1 MSAALL
7 QSNPLPNLAAMR
19 SPKEYYQDQLISLNK
34 TLQELYTKRSRYG
47 WFRLAAAALG
57 VFLIWLNWTNG
68 AGYIV
73 GSIIFCIAIFL
84 YWLRKDLSNN
94 EAIEYHEALQQL
106 NKEELLYLDHQYTHH
121 PDGQQMAGK
130 EHPYADDLDIFGRAS
145 VYQFMNRTSS
155 EQGNWKL
162 AGWLSAPAKA
172 AEITAR
178 QQAAKALGTQ
188 INWTQSFRAKAGM
201 NTITIATEQ
210 SIRRWLSEPTHFLQ
224 KPYWHVVRYVVPAIA
239 VATLL
244 AYIFD
249 YIDFQQFLVALSVFG
264 MIAFLITKQVQP
276 QYEQLNKISPQVDTL
291 STALGVIES
300 AQFDNPTLSAL
311 REQLV
316 NQQTRASVS
325 IQALNKILGRFDY
338 KLNPVVYIPLN
349 LLLLWD
355 LQQVLQLEQW
365 KKAHTVD
372 VGQWFEV
379 LSEMESLVSI
389 ATLHFNHPAWCF
401 PEIQES
407 KPEFTATAIGHPLI
421 PTTKMVTSSFSTIG
435 KGQINIITGSN
446 MAGKSTFL
454 RSVGV
459 NLVLGSMGAP
469 VCASAMRFTPL
480 MVMSSM
486 RIKDNLEE
494 NTSTFYA
501 ELKKLKEIIL
511 AVKHQQ
517 PVFILLDEILRG
529 TNSNDRHIGSKALIR
544 QLLND
549 EAISLVATHDLEL
562 ATLASDQ
569 PGIHNYHFDVQVQGE
584 ELFFDYI
591 LKDGICKS
599 LNASL
604 LMKKI
609 GIEL

>member
-1 MSAALL
+1 
-7 QSNPLPNLAAMR
+7 
-19 SPKEYYQDQLISLNK
+19 
-34 TLQELYTKRSRYG
+34 
-47 WFRLAAAALG
+47 
-57 VFLIWLNWTNG
+57 
-68 AGYIV
+68 
-73 GSIIFCIAIFL
+73 
-84 YWLRKDLSNN
+84 
-94 EAIEYHEALQQL
+94 
-106 NKEELLYLDHQYTHH
+106 
-121 PDGQQMAGK
+121 
-130 EHPYADDLDIFGRAS
+130 
-145 VYQFMNRTSS
+145 VY
-155 EQGNWKL
+155 
-162 AGWLSAPAKA
+162 
-172 AEITAR
+172 
-178 QQAAKALGTQ
+178 
-188 INWTQSFRAKAGM
+188 
-201 NTITIATEQ
+201 
-210 SIRRWLSEPTHFLQ
+210 
-224 KPYWHVVRYVVPAIA
+224 V
-239 VATLL
+239 
-244 AYIFD
+244 
-249 YIDFQQFLVALSVFG
+249 
-264 MIAFLITKQVQP
+264 
-276 QYEQLNKISPQVDTL
+276 
-291 STALGVIES
+291 
-300 AQFDNPTLSAL
+300 
-311 REQLV
+311 
-316 NQQTRASVS
+316 
-325 IQALNKILGRFDY
+325 
-338 KLNPVVYIPLN
+338 PLN
-349 LLLLWD
+349 LLFLWD

-379 LSEMESLVSI
+379 LSEMESLVSL

-401 PEIQES
+401 PEIQDS
-407 KPEFTATAIGHPLI
+407 KPAFTVTAIGHPLI
-421 PTTKMVTSSFSTIG
+421 PPAKMVTSSFSTIG

-469 VCASAMRFTPL
+469 VCAGTMRFTPL

-549 EAISLVATHDLEL
+549 EAIGLVATHDLEL
-562 ATLASDQ
+562 ATLAADQ

-584 ELFFDYI
+584 ELFFDYV
-591 LKDGICKS
+591 LKDGICNS